1 MAWYQRFIN
10 FFSQDDCQ
18 KYYEAV
24 MMDPALEVTPLL
36 VLSEMVSSFL
46 LHPMGKLGSAVAD
59 FSKNIIGKLYY
70 ALVNLSYFV
79 I

>member
-1 MAWYQRFIN
+1 MAWYERFLN
-10 FFSQDDCQ
+10 FFSQNDCQ

-24 MMDPALEVTPLL
+24 MMDPALEVTPTL
-36 VLSEMVSSFL
+36 VLSDMISSFL
-46 LHPMGKLGSAVAD
+46 LHPCGKLGSAVAD
-59 FSKNIIGKLYY
+59 FSNNILGKLYH